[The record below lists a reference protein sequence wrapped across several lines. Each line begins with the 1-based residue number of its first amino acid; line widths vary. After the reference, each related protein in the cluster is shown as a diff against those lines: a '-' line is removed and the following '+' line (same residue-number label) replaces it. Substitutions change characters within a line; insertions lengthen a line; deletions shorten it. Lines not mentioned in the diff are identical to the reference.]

1 MNKASVLIEVV
12 KTINA
17 AMDNKRELLLSDPT
31 FDRLAETAILIEGF
45 TELRDHFQEQLEAMI
60 SAYEVSQGM

>member
-1 MNKASVLIEVV
+1 MNRASVLIDVV

-17 AMDNKRELLLSDPT
+17 VMDNKRELLYSDPT
-31 FDRLAETAILIEGF
+31 FDKFAETAILINGF
-45 TELRDHFQEQLEAMI
+45 TELRDHFQDIIEAEI